1 MSKALLNEPLSKLKK
16 LKQSL
21 NHHQKENYARSAP

>member
-1 MSKALLNEPLSKLKK
+1 MRKALLNEPLPKLKK

-21 NHHQKENYARSAP
+21 NHQKENYARSAP